1 MGSSGG
7 LEGRGTRGSSQDG
20 AGRDQVRRG
29 NIKARFPGE
38 FLQDH
43 VTVEQA
49 LTGGGSTVRKLLT
62 DNRFV
67 K

>member
-1 MGSSGG
+1 MA
-7 LEGRGTRGSSQDG
+7 RF
-20 AGRDQVRRG
+20 RRG

-49 LTGGGSTVRKLLT
+49 LTEGGSTVRKLLT
-62 DNRFV
+62 DSRFV